1 MEGDPSRETT
11 GDPASRISPATQQKS
26 GNRPLDVNKTTSAW
40 QIYNDRAFAI
50 DKELIKEW
58 NDSLNTLLIFAA
70 LYSAILTAFIVESM
84 KLIQED
90 LSETSRDVLLVISR
104 QLANNTVAA
113 FQPGSF
119 VAQKWAIRV
128 NFYFF
133 AAISCTL
140 VTTLTTV
147 LALQWVGS
155 YGAGLNP
162 SSPEGRALQ
171 RHFRHRE
178 MEQWHMVQIIAFL
191 PALIY
196 IALFLFFIGLAEWMW
211 NVHQGVAKV
220 IIVGL
225 VCGAILFL
233 MTTAISMVYVG
244 APFRTP
250 VTRSLPRLS
259 ARLYYSAH
267 KTLSNLT
274 FRLILSTLRYAG
286 HGTMKTLWNLAAY
299 WKQSRP
305 GASKLHA
312 VWCFLQ
318 SPHSI
323 KPFEEREKE
332 LAHTITDIKPS
343 ALVWLANSIDVL
355 PHNRHWFQSILRELL
370 RLPPK
375 HLVNLSERTAPWSTI
390 FTFLLDP
397 HRGPGHTSFSGL
409 FSQEESFSP
418 PDMSD
423 QHFSDREIVLQAFM
437 LLGDR
442 SVYRF
447 DRTDPRYERS
457 SVQTKFITTLGLCK
471 QDWEKDRSNTI
482 EAIHFMATAIES
494 IGILPTNLIAANL
507 LVIYD
512 SKIQLKDFDLDRPYV
527 YRVADDG
534 HYTPASLSTC
544 LVLDYSQDKPS
555 APFPDQIM
563 EILLDIFALRFEQ
576 SLPTGSSPLERYISA
591 AESFFGQGQEDHG
604 VHDAITTQVV
614 GGFLRRLEGDGD
626 KPDIVSVLSLLLR
639 LIQAKPTLRNHSALT
654 TSILLLLNSYRGPL
668 CDDDT
673 WLLKACIYALILPS
687 AYKFVDGDWTEWRV
701 RFYTGLDR
709 LSQTAEWS
717 PVKRRRVL
725 WERANEG
732 ASHHKQSPQPSNI
745 QVRQLLGIRDPILR
759 VYASIA
765 AGSVWTYPVRLPNAL
780 LTQNEEVKNCL
791 RVWNMCKRDQLDW
804 SHSELLFTR
813 DLILNHDY
821 FYYICSRLTKIQT
834 VGGNPM
840 SSLDWLDF
848 LRDPVLKTIL
858 CTPATLYTDL
868 SIQILLRVCT
878 YNWFLPEFRSAGGFE
893 WLFNRS
899 ERLGKTRVMNLICL
913 SLDGATDE
921 LDIVGW
927 MQELYHLLA
936 RYGSVGGIQRSDT
949 FVHIVNKVYSAQ
961 KQYRMVDQPHV
972 AIVTTSTNNFQDTT
986 HSYVSSWSEAT
997 WIRWQGMMEAILD
1010 GLRRG
1015 YLRTAPLESSL
1026 HISRDP
1032 DGFCSRW

>member
-1 MEGDPSRETT
+1 
-11 GDPASRISPATQQKS
+11 
-26 GNRPLDVNKTTSAW
+26 
-40 QIYNDRAFAI
+40 
-50 DKELIKEW
+50 
-58 NDSLNTLLIFAA
+58 
-70 LYSAILTAFIVESM
+70 M

-286 HGTMKTLWNLAAY
+286 HGTMKTLWNLPAY

-409 FSQEESFSP
+409 FSQEESFSS

-457 SVQTKFITTLGLCK
+457 SIQTKFITALGLCR

-512 SKIQLKDFDLDRPYV
+512 SKIQLKDFDLDRP
-527 YRVADDG
+527 
-534 HYTPASLSTC
+534 
-544 LVLDYSQDKPS
+544 
-555 APFPDQIM
+555 
-563 EILLDIFALRFEQ
+563 
-576 SLPTGSSPLERYISA
+576 
-591 AESFFGQGQEDHG
+591 GQ
-604 VHDAITTQVV
+604 
-614 GGFLRRLEGDGD
+614 
-626 KPDIVSVLSLLLR
+626 
-639 LIQAKPTLRNHSALT
+639 
-654 TSILLLLNSYRGPL
+654 L
-668 CDDDT
+668 CDDNT

-759 VYASIA
+759 VYASIV
-765 AGSVWTYPVRLPNAL
+765 AGPVWTYPARLPNAL

-961 KQYRMVDQPHV
+961 KQYRMIDQPHV

-986 HSYVSSWSEAT
+986 HSYVSSWSEAR
-997 WIRWQGMMEAILD
+997 WIQWQGMMEAILD

-1015 YLRTAPLESSL
+1015 YLRTGPLESSL
-1026 HISRDP
+1026 RISRDP